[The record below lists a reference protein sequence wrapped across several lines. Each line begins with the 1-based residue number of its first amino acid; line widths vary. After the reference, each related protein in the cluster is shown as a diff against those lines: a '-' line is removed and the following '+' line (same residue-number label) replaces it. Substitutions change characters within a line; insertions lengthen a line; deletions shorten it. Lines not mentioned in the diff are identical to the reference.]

1 MVNTIGNIVHDSVPV
16 SNNEDNNS
24 VIRTWGNKSSIK
36 VPFFYLKRKIKFF
49 RYFFKINNI
58 N

>member
-36 VPFFYLKRKIKFF
+36 VPFFYLKRKINFLDIFLK
-49 RYFFKINNI
+49 
-58 N
+58 